1 MPRVCETP
9 ATGPQEEVSEWKER
23 DPILTLRAGA
33 VMRGIAT
40 EGEFDAI
47 DEEIKAIVADALK
60 FATESPF
67 PDPSTATLF
76 IFSEPQEA

>member
-1 MPRVCETP
+1 RDAGYRT
-9 ATGPQEEVSEWKER
+9 AEEIAEWRAR
-23 DPILTLRAGA
+23 DPITLLREGSVA
-33 VMRGIAT
+33 RGIAT
-40 EGEFDAI
+40 DGDFDQI

-76 IFSEPQEA
+76 IFSQPQEA

>member
-1 MPRVCETP
+1 
-9 ATGPQEEVSEWKER
+9 
-23 DPILTLRAGA
+23 LREGSVA
-33 VMRGIAT
+33 RGIAT
-40 EGEFDAI
+40 DGDFDQI

-76 IFSEPQEA
+76 IFSQPQEA